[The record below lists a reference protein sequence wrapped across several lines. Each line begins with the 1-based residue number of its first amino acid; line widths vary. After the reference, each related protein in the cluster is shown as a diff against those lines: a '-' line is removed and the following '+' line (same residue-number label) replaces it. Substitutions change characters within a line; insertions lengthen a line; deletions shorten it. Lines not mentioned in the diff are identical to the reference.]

1 MRRAIR
7 ALTCAAV
14 LAAPSAPALAAPLNG
29 QLAAVVDDRLVT
41 VNPDGTGLRTLW
53 SPPGEIS
60 GPAWSPDGNRLA
72 LAYAGRIVVF
82 DVAAG
87 SATAVTA
94 GPRDLDP
101 AWSADGRL
109 GFRRVGQGR
118 QHAVADGAESP
129 LDPLT
134 TAF

>member
-7 ALTCAAV
+7 ALACAAV
-14 LAAPSAPALAAPLNG
+14 LAAQPAPAFAAPLNG
-29 QLAAVVDDRLVT
+29 QLAAVVDERLVT

-53 SPPGEIS
+53 SPPGPIS
-60 GPAWSPDGNRLA
+60 GLAWSPDGNRLA

-87 SATAVTA
+87 GGAAVTP

-101 AWSADGRL
+101 AWSA
-109 GFRRVGQGR
+109 
-118 QHAVADGAESP
+118 
-129 LDPLT
+129 
-134 TAF
+134 